1 MVNREGEAL
10 SLLALAVARRFL
22 LVSKMD
28 SLRLY
33 GSVAED
39 GTPNGPPWFE
49 FELSQCRP
57 WQLSTVFLNASSK
70 LEKKR

>member
-1 MVNREGEAL
+1 MVNQEGEAS
-10 SLLALAVARRFL
+10 SLLALTVARRFL

-49 FELSQCRP
+49 F
-57 WQLSTVFLNASSK
+57 
-70 LEKKR
+70 